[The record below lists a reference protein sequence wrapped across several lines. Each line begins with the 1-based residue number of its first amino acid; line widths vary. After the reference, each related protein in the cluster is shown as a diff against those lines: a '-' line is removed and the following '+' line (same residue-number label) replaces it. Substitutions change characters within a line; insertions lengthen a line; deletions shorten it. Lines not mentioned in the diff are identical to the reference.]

1 VRVGVSSGSEVVTL
15 ARPFVV
21 LVALALGAISCGAD
35 AAISPPAAPL
45 VDTRFTR
52 VSAYGVSAVVP
63 DGWVAAPADGV
74 TPSVGVAATPG
85 PRSAIGEVPIQQG
98 LIATRVDATAVGAPS
113 DLYYLAAKGPVLST
127 VHHDARCTVNQEQVY
142 ADHAPAAVT
151 GRASPG
157 DFVATATGT
166 CARRHSETKWSYFV
180 AAPGF
185 GPAREHGIPGSGLYL
200 IVASTP
206 AVPGASRTLARMV
219 GRVRFGDD
227 GMQDFLQ
234 AVRPEI

>member
-1 VRVGVSSGSEVVTL
+1 
-15 ARPFVV
+15 VV
-21 LVALALGAISCGAD
+21 LVALALGAVSCGAD
-35 AAISPPAAPL
+35 AVISPPP
-45 VDTRFTR
+45 VPTTDSRFTR

-63 DGWVAAPADGV
+63 HGWVAKPADEP
-74 TPSVGVAATPG
+74 TYSVGVAATPG
-85 PRSAIGEVPIQQG
+85 PRTTIGEVPIQQG
-98 LIATRVDATAVGAPS
+98 LIATRVDATVVGAPS
-113 DLYYLAAKGPVLST
+113 DLYYLAAKGPILSA
-127 VHHDARCTVNQEQVY
+127 VHHDARCTVKEEQIY

-166 CARRHSETKWSYFV
+166 CARRHTETKWSYFV

-185 GPAREHGIPGSGLYL
+185 GPAREHGIPGSGLYV

-227 GMQDFLQ
+227 GMEDFLR
-234 AVRPEI
+234 AVQPNI